1 MEKKIYFKPTT
12 KIHSMKADRLLQ
24 GITSEEIDP
33 NPGGF
38 IEGAK
43 GGFFDDEEN
52 ILPRGRNVWSDDF

>member
-1 MEKKIYFKPTT
+1 MMEKKLYFKPIV

-24 GITSEEIDP
+24 NITSEEA
-33 NPGGF
+33 GLGL

-43 GGFFDDEEN
+43 GGFFDDEDN